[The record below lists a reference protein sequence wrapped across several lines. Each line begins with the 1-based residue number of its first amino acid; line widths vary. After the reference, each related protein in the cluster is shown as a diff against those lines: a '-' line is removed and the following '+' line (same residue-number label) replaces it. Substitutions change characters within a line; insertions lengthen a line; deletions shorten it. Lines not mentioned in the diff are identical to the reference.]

1 MLKNCGM
8 VLIQR
13 NTCNFL
19 SDENSMVKL
28 FPETVYRAYCV
39 AWTSQRF
46 NVLVQ
51 IPEFTGL
58 RKVVQTAFY
67 S

>member
-1 MLKNCGM
+1 MLKKYGV

-19 SDENSMVKL
+19 SDENSTVKL
-28 FPETVYRAYCV
+28 FPETVHRSYSV
-39 AWTSQRF
+39 AWTLQRF
-46 NVLVQ
+46 NMLVQ

-58 RKVVQTAFY
+58 RKVVQAAFY
-67 S
+67 Y